1 MANQHQAKLLYCFLA
16 VNSREGNYLANKSI
30 HNKFMAFILEW
41 DDYFNEIGLN
51 EMNIFS
57 KHLHLNNNLR
67 DLSYNEQ
74 MKIELDNII
83 NKAN

>member
-1 MANQHQAKLLYCFLA
+1 
-16 VNSREGNYLANKSI
+16 
-30 HNKFMAFILEW
+30 
-41 DDYFNEIGLN
+41 
-51 EMNIFS
+51 MNIFS